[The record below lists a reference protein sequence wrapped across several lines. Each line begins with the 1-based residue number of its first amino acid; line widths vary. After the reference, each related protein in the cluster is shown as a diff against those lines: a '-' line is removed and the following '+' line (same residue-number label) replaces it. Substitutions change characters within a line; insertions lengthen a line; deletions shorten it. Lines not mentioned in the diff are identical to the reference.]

1 MASVLVVDDDVQL
14 RNALARDLRTHGYEV
29 SAAGSYDE
37 AMDRLRRQEF
47 DVLLTDLVLTDE
59 RDGFELITQLP
70 QTAPSTR
77 SILMSAFATAK
88 DSQRATELGVVRV
101 LCKPFE
107 AGELFQAVEQ
117 AVECSTGFRGSVHGL
132 SLVDILQ
139 MFHYGKRSMTLT
151 LAGPVPARIHMNHGE
166 VVHAARGDKVGES
179 ALKSILRMPSGT
191 LQTNTLESEEAT
203 ISRSFQS
210 LLLDMLRD
218 LDEQSKNSAL
228 PTGLDSLFSGDF
240 SSTVPAAIPEIPPSQ
255 GPIDAACA
263 KVVTSVDGAV
273 ACAVVDLDAGILL
286 GLHPAGGASTELHDA
301 VVTLAVDLFRGP
313 NVGRIEQMVR
323 AHRGTPE
330 NGVHYFDEVQISSKH
345 NLHFVKALRG
355 GRAAI
360 LLITEKSTNLGMG
373 WLQLKSVIPSLEPLV
388 P

>member
-1 MASVLVVDDDVQL
+1 MTSVLVVDDDVQL
-14 RNALARDLRTHGYEV
+14 RNALTRDLRTRGYEV
-29 SAAGSYDE
+29 SAAGSFDE
-37 AMDRLRRQEF
+37 AMDRLHRQPF

-59 RDGFELITQLP
+59 RNGLELITHLP
-70 QTAPSTR
+70 DTAPSTR
-77 SILMSAFATAK
+77 PILMSAFATAK

-107 AGELFQAVEQ
+107 LGELLQAVEQ

-132 SLVDILQ
+132 SLIDILQ

-191 LQTNTLESEEAT
+191 LKTNALESEEAT
-203 ISRSFQS
+203 IERSFQS

-218 LDEQSKNSAL
+218 LDEQSKKSAL
-228 PTGLDSLFSGDF
+228 PSALDSLFSGDF
-240 SSTVPAAIPEIPPSQ
+240 ASTLPAALPEVPQSLS
-255 GPIDAACA
+255 PIDAACL
-263 KVVTSVDGAV
+263 KVVASVDGGV

-286 GLHPAGGASTELHDA
+286 GLHSSGGSSKGLHDA
-301 VVTLAVDLFRGP
+301 IVTLAVDLFRGP

-323 AHRGTPE
+323 AHRGIPE
-330 NGVHYFDEVQISSKH
+330 NGSHYFDEVQLSSKN
-345 NLHFVKALRG
+345 NLHFVKALHG
-355 GRAAI
+355 GRAVI
-360 LLITEKSTNLGMG
+360 LLITEKTTSLGMG

>member
-1 MASVLVVDDDVQL
+1 MTSVLVVDDDVQL
-14 RNALARDLRTHGYEV
+14 RNALARDLRTRGYEV
-29 SAAGSYDE
+29 SAAGSFDE
-37 AMDRLRRQEF
+37 ALDRLHRQAF
-47 DVLLTDLVLTDE
+47 DVLLTDLILTDD
-59 RDGFELITQLP
+59 RDGMDLIARLP
-70 QTAPSTR
+70 DAAPSTR
-77 SILMSAFATAK
+77 PILMSAYATAK
-88 DSQRATELGVVRV
+88 DSQRAAELGVVRV

-107 AGELFQAVEQ
+107 LGELLQAVGQ

-166 VVHAARGDKVGES
+166 VVHAARGDKVGEP

-191 LQTNTLESEEAT
+191 LKTNTLESDEAT
-203 ISRSFQS
+203 IERSFQS

-218 LDEQSKNSAL
+218 LDEQSKKSAL
-228 PTGLDSLFSGDF
+228 PSALDSLFSGEF
-240 SSTVPAAIPEIPPSQ
+240 ASVLPEALPQVPPSQ
-255 GPIDAACA
+255 SPVDAACS
-263 KVVTSVDGAV
+263 KVVNSVDGGV

-286 GLHPAGGASTELHDA
+286 GLHHASGGSNELHEA
-301 VVTLAVDLFRGP
+301 IVTLAIDLFRGP

-323 AHRGTPE
+323 AHRGVPE
-330 NGVHYFDEVQISSKH
+330 NGAHYFDEVQLSSKR

-355 GRAAI
+355 GRAVI
-360 LLITEKSTNLGMG
+360 LLITEKTTNLGMG
-373 WLQLKSVIPSLEPLV
+373 WLQLRSVIPSLEPLV